1 MMKLRIEMRGEKVKS
16 TISCFIFWIC
26 MWKEPMER
34 MELTFRHSKDFHLFF
49 MVIKPSQIHDYI
61 NSKQHN
67 F

>member
-34 MELTFRHSKDFHLFF
+34 MELTFRHSKDFHLFLHGY
-49 MVIKPSQIHDYI
+49 QA
-61 NSKQHN
+61 
-67 F
+67 